1 MLHRERPH
9 LVTPVATIE
18 ELAEKLV
25 DHDWTTCTGWSCG
38 TLILLNDSTGPD
50 GAQEY
55 AVLRGGRQIET
66 LTVSWMTR
74 NVLIDVLRSLDDT
87 GGNVDMGP
95 CEPKPH
101 PVGCCHACA

>member
-1 MLHRERPH
+1 MLHRNRRH
-9 LVTPVATIE
+9 AITPVASLE
-18 ELAEKLV
+18 ELVAKL
-25 DHDWTTCTGWSCG
+25 DGQTWTTCTAFSHG

-55 AVLRGGRQIET
+55 AVLRDGRQIET

-74 NVLIDVLRSLDDT
+74 DELTESLLKLDAT
-87 GGNVDMGP
+87 GGDVDMGP
-95 CEPKPH
+95 CQPLAH